1 MLYEWL
7 DWLLQGNRA
16 DWALL
21 IMGAIVWVALVR

>member
-1 MLYEWL
+1 MLYKWL

-21 IMGAIVWVALVR
+21 IMGVIVWVALVR